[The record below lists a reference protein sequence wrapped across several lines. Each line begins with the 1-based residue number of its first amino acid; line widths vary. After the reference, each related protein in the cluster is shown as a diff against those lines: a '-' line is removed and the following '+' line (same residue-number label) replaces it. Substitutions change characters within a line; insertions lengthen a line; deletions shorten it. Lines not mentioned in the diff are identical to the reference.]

1 MRSNQSAKM
10 HKAGFSPALLCSY
23 FRSSGPLLM
32 IISPAISVVKCRY
45 PFFPMYNTEKPH
57 NNEELTYNNNRLDY
71 YIDANGYLHFITEY
85 AGDIIISDGP
95 LVKK

>member
-1 MRSNQSAKM
+1 MPCSIFASVAK
-10 HKAGFSPALLCSY
+10 LDY
-23 FRSSGPLLM
+23 FRSNGPSLM
-32 IISPAISVVKCRY
+32 MISPASSVSKCRY

>member
-1 MRSNQSAKM
+1 M
-10 HKAGFSPALLCSY
+10 HFLYALSTRRY
-23 FRSSGPLLM
+23 FISSVPSLM
-32 IISPAISVVKCRY
+32 IISPAYCVVKCKY

>member
-1 MRSNQSAKM
+1 ME
-10 HKAGFSPALLCSY
+10 GVALEGVALDGVALEGLALHGVAN
-23 FRSSGPLLM
+23 FE
-32 IISPAISVVKCRY
+32 Y

-57 NNEELTYNNNRLDY
+57 NNEELTYNNNRLNY